1 MNKIIQSIFK
11 NKKPNSEKLLKY
23 GFNKVGD
30 AFVYQTD
37 IFQQFLL
44 KIKITGG
51 EVQTL
56 VIENDTQEPYTLF
69 LTNEVQGSF
78 VGAVRQ
84 QYQDILTDIAN
95 KCFDKNVFKTQM
107 AKKVI
112 DYVSQNYD
120 DELEFLWEKFDEN
133 AIWRREDNKKWYG
146 AILTVKKCKLGL
158 STDEKVEVL
167 DLRAKPEKLQMLID
181 NIHIFSGYHMNK
193 KHWISVLLDECTNE
207 KEVFD
212 LIDQSYII
220 AGQK

>member
-11 NKKPNSEKLLKY
+11 NKKANDEKLLNY
-23 GFNKVGD
+23 GFNKVGE

-37 IFQQFLL
+37 MFQQFLL
-44 KIKITGG
+44 KIKISGG

-69 LTNEVQGSF
+69 LTSEAQGSF

-112 DYVSQNYD
+112 DYVSRKYG
-120 DELEFLWEKFDEN
+120 DELEFLWEKFDDN

-167 DLRAKPEKLQMLID
+167 DLRAKPENLQRLID
-181 NIHIFSGYHMNK
+181 NVHIFSGYHMNK
-193 KHWISVLLDECTNE
+193 KYWISVLLDECTNE

>member
-37 IFQQFLL
+37 MFKQFLL
-44 KIKITGG
+44 KIKISGG

-69 LTNEVQGSF
+69 LTNEAQGSF

-112 DYVSQNYD
+112 DYVSRKYG
-120 DELEFLWEKFDEN
+120 DELEFLWEKFDDN
-133 AIWRREDNKKWYG
+133 AIWRRKDNKKWYG

-167 DLRAKPEKLQMLID
+167 DLRAKPENLQRLID
-181 NIHIFSGYHMNK
+181 NVHIFSGYHMNK

-212 LIDQSYII
+212 LIDESYII
-220 AGQK
+220 A

>member
-1 MNKIIQSIFK
+1 M
-11 NKKPNSEKLLKY
+11 
-23 GFNKVGD
+23 
-30 AFVYQTD
+30 
-37 IFQQFLL
+37 FQQFLL
-44 KIKITGG
+44 KIKISGG

-69 LTNEVQGSF
+69 LTSEAQGSF

-112 DYVSQNYD
+112 DYVSRKYG
-120 DELEFLWEKFDEN
+120 DELEFLWEKFDDN
-133 AIWRREDNKKWYG
+133 AIWRRKDNKKWYG

-167 DLRAKPEKLQMLID
+167 DLRAKPENLQRLID
-181 NIHIFSGYHMNK
+181 NVHIFSGYHMNK

-212 LIDQSYII
+212 LIDESYII
-220 AGQK
+220 A

>member
-37 IFQQFLL
+37 MFKQFLL
-44 KIKITGG
+44 KIKISGG

-69 LTNEVQGSF
+69 LTNEAQGSF

-84 QYQDILTDIAN
+84 QYQDILIDIAN

-112 DYVSQNYD
+112 DYVSRKYG
-120 DELEFLWEKFDEN
+120 DELEFLWEKFDDN
-133 AIWRREDNKKWYG
+133 AIWRRKDNKKWYG

-167 DLRAKPEKLQMLID
+167 DLRAKPENLQRLID
-181 NIHIFSGYHMNK
+181 NVHIFSGYHMNK

-212 LIDQSYII
+212 LIDESYII
-220 AGQK
+220 A